1 MTRVGRPGRSPR
13 NPADFVLSSRLRE
26 PVRFTDLSERLALKL
41 SALPGYLSRAH
52 FQVWHRRVG
61 APDFAD
67 FRGVFTP
74 LVHVDLAV
82 TDLPMGS
89 PAMRRVVHVRG
100 QTHLG
105 KTLDAAGGVRH
116 LAREGLYE
124 VTAESGEL
132 VGRARFVNVFTRYD
146 VDPAR
151 RRVTELPAEMG
162 LGTVPS
168 RLVDVPEVAD
178 LLRGAASP
186 TPDFAD
192 DRAHVWHYTQTDANR
207 HVNGMEYLR
216 SMEDFV
222 VDALATRGHDLRKLH
237 PARARIVYRKPC
249 FRGER
254 YRRIAWLL
262 SDEPPVLVGIV
273 RKEADP
279 TDAPPAVAI
288 ELSFATHPGDASA
301 PAPARPPATS

>member
-1 MTRVGRPGRSPR
+1 MTRVARRGRAPR
-13 NPADFVLSSRLRE
+13 NPADFVLTARLRE

-52 FQVWHRRVG
+52 FEVWHRRVG

-89 PAMRRVVHVRG
+89 PAMRRAVHVRG

-105 KTLDAAGGVRH
+105 KTLDASGGVRH

-124 VTAESGEL
+124 VSAESGAL

-146 VDPAR
+146 ADPAR
-151 RRVTELPAEMG
+151 RRVTELPAEMR
-162 LGTVPS
+162 LGSVPS
-168 RLVDVPEVAD
+168 RLVDVPDVAELLRAAGSRAAD
-178 LLRGAASP
+178 LS
-186 TPDFAD
+186 DE
-192 DRAHVWHYTQTDANR
+192 RAHVWHYTQTDANR

-216 SMEDFV
+216 GMEDFV
-222 VDALATRGHDLRKLH
+222 ADALATRGHDLRRLY

-262 SDEPPVLVGIV
+262 TDEPPVLVGIV
-273 RKEADP
+273 RKEGDP

-288 ELSFATHPGDASA
+288 ELSFAAHAGDASA
-301 PAPARPPATS
+301 PSPAGPRATS